1 MKIAMITPHYYPAV
15 RGNAVTVRRI
25 EKYLGRAGCEVAVFS
40 LDALGAEDICTRIK
54 GYGPDLIH
62 GFHGCTGGRVACL
75 IAEETGIPY
84 IITLTGTDVYEAL
97 VDGRSEETRAILR
110 QASRLVA
117 FHASVKKRLVEHL
130 SMVAEKTLVIP
141 QGVELPGEECQGRG
155 EFPFSGGKFT
165 FLLPAGLRPV
175 KNVLFPLAPLADLYG
190 RYPQV
195 RYLLAG
201 PVLDPAFAAQVM
213 ERLEDY
219 PFAHYLGGVGHD
231 AVGCLYKK
239 ADVVLNASQFEG
251 GMANS
256 VLEALAFGKPV
267 LAADIE
273 GNRSL
278 IRDGVTGF
286 LYRNEGDFLLKAER
300 LLSDLHTREL
310 LGANGR
316 RFVLDNFPPQK
327 EAAAYL
333 ELYEAVRSEAVK
345 SEK

>member
-1 MKIAMITPHYYPAV
+1 MKIALITPHYYPAV

-165 FLLPAGLRPV
+165 FLLPG
-175 KNVLFPLAPLADLYG
+175 
-190 RYPQV
+190 
-195 RYLLAG
+195 
-201 PVLDPAFAAQVM
+201 
-213 ERLEDY
+213 
-219 PFAHYLGGVGHD
+219 
-231 AVGCLYKK
+231 
-239 ADVVLNASQFEG
+239 
-251 GMANS
+251 
-256 VLEALAFGKPV
+256 
-267 LAADIE
+267 
-273 GNRSL
+273 RSL
-278 IRDGVTGF
+278 IPPLPPRSWNALRITPLPIISAGSVMTPSAAF
-286 LYRNEGDFLLKAER
+286 TKR
-300 LLSDLHTREL
+300 LTW
-310 LGANGR
+310 
-316 RFVLDNFPPQK
+316 
-327 EAAAYL
+327 Y
-333 ELYEAVRSEAVK
+333 
-345 SEK
+345 